1 MSDYIERA
9 NRVVPSKAQI
19 DFMNTEF
26 MAFIHFGM
34 NTFCNTE
41 WGTGREPEKYFKPA
55 DFSAKQWVS
64 TVKAAKMRG
73 IVLTCKYSD
82 GFCLWPSKYT
92 EHSVKNSPWREGEGD
107 LVRELA
113 DE

>member
-41 WGTGREPEKYFKPA
+41 WGTGREPEKYFNIIRHNNT
-55 DFSAKQWVS
+55 FQ
-64 TVKAAKMRG
+64 
-73 IVLTCKYSD
+73 
-82 GFCLWPSKYT
+82 SK
-92 EHSVKNSPWREGEGD
+92 N
-107 LVRELA
+107 
-113 DE
+113 